1 MKIILTTLAGIFIVG
16 MKIISTTLA
25 GIFIVAGFLL
35 AGSDSGSFGA
45 QVIVSTGGVCI
56 MIVGGLWIISIQGGQ

>member
-1 MKIILTTLAGIFIVG
+1 MKTIATTLGAVIAIFGLV
-16 MKIISTTLA
+16 
-25 GIFIVAGFLL
+25 V
-35 AGSDSGSFGA
+35 AGSDAGGFGA